1 MCVLGGCGGDGPWA
15 FVVTP
20 ALPVSSCDESQTIM
34 KGPGQQFD
42 LRALRVFRCRS
53 CGRQISVPGSVTS
66 HLCGCSDPPQFMTAV
81 DRAAVVSPDVT
92 AFISP
97 ADPAEVEL
105 DEAAQLEAEA
115 AYVPYVPQIP
125 VRPPQHPGRRKL
137 SEDIERYQPAEFG
150 AGLSEGV
157 SGAESSAAESEQPG
171 GPLQQDRGAGDRSGP
186 RDRGRQR
193 ESYRERG
200 RRDQGPQRPQSRE
213 SGRGPTGGSHGG
225 RDRGR
230 VDDRG
235 RSAGRYSGDNA
246 QSRSGDRHADRDRD
260 RDRRGGP
267 KDADQEVGFGG
278 AAPESGAVPSRELNE
293 RPPVA
298 GDEFGSG
305 VEAID
310 DRAGTDS
317 GAHEQGDQS
326 EGAGKRRRRRRR

>member
-1 MCVLGGCGGDGPWA
+1 MCVVGGCSADRPRA
-15 FVVTP
+15 SLVTP
-20 ALPVSSCDESQTIM
+20 AISVSSCDESLKIM

-66 HLCGCSDPPQFMTAV
+66 QLCGCSDPPQFMTAI

-105 DEAAQLEAEA
+105 DEAAQLEAEE

-150 AGLSEGV
+150 AGLSDGV
-157 SGAESSAAESEQPG
+157 SGAESSTAESEQPD
-171 GPLQQDRGAGDRSGP
+171 GPLQQDRGAGDRSGA

-200 RRDQGPQRPQSRE
+200 RRDQGSQRQQSRE

-230 VDDRG
+230 MDDRG
-235 RSAGRYSGDNA
+235 RSAARYSGDNA
-246 QSRSGDRHADRDRD
+246 QSRSGERHADRD

-267 KDADQEVGFGG
+267 RDAEQEVGFGG
-278 AAPESGAVPSRELNE
+278 AALESDASSLRELTE
-293 RPPVA
+293 KPPA
-298 GDEFGSG
+298 TGDEFGSG
-305 VEAID
+305 VESID
-310 DRAGTDS
+310 DRAGSDG
-317 GAHEQGDQS
+317 GAREQGDQA
-326 EGAGKRRRRRRR
+326 EGSGKRRRRRRR

>member
-1 MCVLGGCGGDGPWA
+1 MVAL
-15 FVVTP
+15 
-20 ALPVSSCDESQTIM
+20 ALPVSSCDESLTIM

-66 HLCGCSDPPQFMTAV
+66 HLCGCSDPPQFMTAI
-81 DRAAVVSPDVT
+81 DRPATVSPDVT

-97 ADPAEVEL
+97 ADPADVEVE
-105 DEAAQLEAEA
+105 DAAQLEAEE

-157 SGAESSAAESEQPG
+157 SGTESAAAESEASAEPS
-171 GPLQQDRGAGDRSGP
+171 PQDRGAGDRSGG

-193 ESYRERG
+193 ENYRERG
-200 RRDQGPQRPQSRE
+200 RRDQGGQRQQSRE

-235 RSAGRYSGDNA
+235 RSAGRYSGDNS
-246 QSRSGDRHADRDRD
+246 QPRSGDRNAD

-267 KDADQEVGFGG
+267 KDAEQEVGFGG
-278 AAPESGAVPSRELNE
+278 AALESNAVPLRELIE
-293 RPPVA
+293 KPPA
-298 GDEFGSG
+298 IGDEFGSG
-305 VEAID
+305 VESVD
-310 DRAGTDS
+310 DRAGTAS
-317 GAHEQGDQS
+317 GANEQGDQAEGS
-326 EGAGKRRRRRRR
+326 EKRRRRRRR

>member
-1 MCVLGGCGGDGPWA
+1 
-15 FVVTP
+15 
-20 ALPVSSCDESQTIM
+20 M
-34 KGPGQQFD
+34 KGPGLQFD

-66 HLCGCSDPPQFMTAV
+66 HLCGCSDPAQFMTAI

-97 ADPAEVEL
+97 ADPAEVEV
-105 DEAAQLEAEA
+105 DEAAQLAAEE

-150 AGLSEGV
+150 AGLSEGA
-157 SGAESSAAESEQPG
+157 SGAESSAAESEHPD
-171 GPLQQDRGAGDRSGP
+171 GPLHQDRGTGDRSGA

-193 ESYRERG
+193 EGYRERG
-200 RRDQGPQRPQSRE
+200 RRDQGPQRQQSRE
-213 SGRGPTGGSHGG
+213 SGRVPTGGPHGG

-235 RSAGRYSGDNA
+235 RSAGRFAGDNP
-246 QSRSGDRHADRDRD
+246 QSRSGERHADRD

-267 KDADQEVGFGG
+267 GDAEQEVGFGG
-278 AAPESGAVPSRELNE
+278 ATLEGDAVPLRELTE
-293 RPPVA
+293 KPPA
-298 GDEFGSG
+298 IGDEFGSG
-305 VEAID
+305 VESVD

-317 GAHEQGDQS
+317 GANEQGDQA
-326 EGAGKRRRRRRR
+326 EGSGKRRRRRRR